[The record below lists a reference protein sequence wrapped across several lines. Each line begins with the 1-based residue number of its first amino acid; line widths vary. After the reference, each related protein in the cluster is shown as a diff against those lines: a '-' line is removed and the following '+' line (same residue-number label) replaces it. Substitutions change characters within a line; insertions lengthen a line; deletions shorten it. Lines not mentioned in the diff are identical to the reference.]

1 MSLHLDARQRAMLQ
15 EMGVHVWS
23 PAPAVSA
30 PLAQPLAAA
39 LPEALAARTTTGAM
53 PPLPA
58 PTIQQPTKTPLPS
71 RTAYHPPTPVANT
84 PTESASAALVL
95 HPPRLLYPATAE
107 TATVPPHLGNAW
119 LVVAEGRADTDPL
132 AGDAGALLHNMLRAL
147 QLHQHPQVFF
157 CGVELASA
165 HQPHTVSRPDAVLAP
180 ALAQIQPAMV
190 LLMGRLAAR
199 AALGRTEPL
208 GQLRAQPHSV
218 AGYPAIVTYDAP
230 YLLRQGKYKAAAWA
244 DLCHA
249 RHMVQAHPD
258 HRR

>member
-1 MSLHLDARQRAMLQ
+1 MLQ

-30 PLAQPLAAA
+30 PLAQPLAA
-39 LPEALAARTTTGAM
+39 ETTAGAM
-53 PPLPA
+53 LPPTLT
-58 PTIQQPTKTPLPS
+58 TIQQPTKTPTPS
-71 RTAYHPPTPVANT
+71 RAAYQPTATISNPLASTT

-95 HPPRLLYPATAE
+95 HPPRRLYPATAE
-107 TATVPPHLGNAW
+107 TATVAPHLGNAW
-119 LVVAEGRADTDPL
+119 LIVAEGRADTDPL

-157 CGVELASA
+157 CGVELANA
-165 HQPHTVSRPDAVLAP
+165 YQPHTASRPDAVLAP

-249 RHMVQAHPD
+249 RHMVQALPL
-258 HRR
+258 HRQ